1 MAQPAGGTVHLGT
14 RPAGLLK
21 QVESAAAVDL
31 ASGGLIWR
39 YKAREEEKSLF
50 NRITGALST
59 PFRAFEKEEYLP
71 IWGIRESQRATF
83 YVLLI
88 TLWTTDLILW
98 ANNMVPQGTDPNTMG
113 KFRYAVETLQAFDN
127 AKSALGTDPLNSVAA
142 AMMATTIWSTGMNLM
157 KYFTHRGVAEV
168 VEGHVERGRQ
178 EGRQENQA
186 LWKAWN
192 ERRLEA
198 QEKGEPF
205 DEPPPGKS

>member
-98 ANNMVPQGTDPNTMG
+98 ANNMVLQGTDPNTMG

-142 AMMATTIWSTGMNLM
+142 AMNLM

-186 LWKAWN
+186 LWKA
-192 ERRLEA
+192 
-198 QEKGEPF
+198 
-205 DEPPPGKS
+205 

>member
-1 MAQPAGGTVHLGT
+1 MP
-14 RPAGLLK
+14 
-21 QVESAAAVDL
+21 
-31 ASGGLIWR
+31 
-39 YKAREEEKSLF
+39 EEKSLF

-71 IWGIRESQRATF
+71 IRGIRESQRATF

-98 ANNMVPQGTDPNTMG
+98 ANNMVLQGTDPNTMG

>member
-1 MAQPAGGTVHLGT
+1 MN
-14 RPAGLLK
+14 
-21 QVESAAAVDL
+21 
-31 ASGGLIWR
+31 
-39 YKAREEEKSLF
+39 RE
-50 NRITGALST
+50 G
-59 PFRAFEKEEYLP
+59 P
-71 IWGIRESQRATF
+71 IRESQRARF

-98 ANNMVPQGTDPNTMG
+98 ANNMVLQGTDPNTMG

-142 AMMATTIWSTGMNLM
+142 AMMATTIWSTAMNLM